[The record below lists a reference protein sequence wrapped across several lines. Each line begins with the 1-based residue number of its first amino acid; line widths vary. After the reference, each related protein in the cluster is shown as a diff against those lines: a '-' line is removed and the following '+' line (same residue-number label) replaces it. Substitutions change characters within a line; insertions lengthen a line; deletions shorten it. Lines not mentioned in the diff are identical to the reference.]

1 MGTEV
6 GPSYANLFVGFI
18 AHQFFCQYH
27 GLKPEL
33 YCRYI
38 DDCVGATSFTREEL
52 TQFITA
58 FNSFHPAR
66 KYTWEIFDTSLA
78 LLDIKIS
85 IEGNGL
91 LQTYRFTV
99 TCCIHLHIYHT
110 SRTPYLFHSFSD
122 FVVYVVT
129 TLIFPKTQR
138 QCASFSINVA
148 ILFLSFKRATTVPNK
163 LIDSQHYKRLRRKTL
178 AAFHLLLHFTLTATQ
193 LNLSFSKILN
203 YSKTIQRLALSF
215 RNRHLFH
222 SNVTKT

>member
-18 AHQFFCQYH
+18 EHQFFCQYH

-66 KYTWEIFDTSLA
+66 KYTWEISDTSLA

-91 LQTYRFTV
+91 CTSVYYKLTDSQLLVVFIFTSITRQEFHTFFTV
-99 TCCIHLHIYHT
+99 SQT
-110 SRTPYLFHSFSD
+110 SSFM
-122 FVVYVVT
+122 
-129 TLIFPKTQR
+129 
-138 QCASFSINVA
+138 
-148 ILFLSFKRATTVPNK
+148 
-163 LIDSQHYKRLRRKTL
+163 
-178 AAFHLLLHFTLTATQ
+178 
-193 LNLSFSKILN
+193 
-203 YSKTIQRLALSF
+203 
-215 RNRHLFH
+215 
-222 SNVTKT
+222 